1 MLLLDLMTRDH
12 RREREDGKEELKT
25 GNGNL
30 FCDEVTLPSTSAA
43 FTCPTEPSSVVC
55 IVTARPGRN

>member
-12 RREREDGKEELKT
+12 RREREDGKEELET

-30 FCDEVTLPSTSAA
+30 FSNEM
-43 FTCPTEPSSVVC
+43 
-55 IVTARPGRN
+55 R